1 MQQEDSITRL
11 INEFKKM
18 PSIGLKT
25 AQRLAFYILRLDN
38 TEARKLAEAIVDVKE
53 KMKYCSICGNI
64 TEEDPCLICSNS
76 HRKKEYLCIVEEP
89 KDILAFESTGAFKG
103 VYHVLMGAISPING
117 IGPADLRIK
126 ELMQRLERE
135 SIQEVILATS
145 PNIEGDTTATY
156 LAEQIKPMG
165 IKITRIARG
174 LPMGSDIEYADKS
187 SLTKS
192 LECRIEV

>member
-25 AQRLAFYILRLDN
+25 AQRLAFYILRLEIS
-38 TEARKLAEAIVDVKE
+38 EAQKLADAIMHVKE
-53 KMKYCSICGNI
+53 KIRYCSICGNI
-64 TEEDPCLICSNS
+64 TENDPCFICASS
-76 HRKKEYLCIVEEP
+76 HRKKEYICVVEEP
-89 KDILAFESTGAFKG
+89 KDILSFESTGIYKG
-103 VYHVLMGAISPING
+103 LYHVLMGALSPING
-117 IGPADLRIK
+117 IGPGDLRIK
-126 ELMQRLERE
+126 ELMRRLEE
-135 SIQEVILATS
+135 GSITEVILATS
-145 PNIEGDTTATY
+145 PNIEGDATAAY
-156 LAEQIKPMG
+156 LADQIKPMG
-165 IKITRIARG
+165 MKITRIARG